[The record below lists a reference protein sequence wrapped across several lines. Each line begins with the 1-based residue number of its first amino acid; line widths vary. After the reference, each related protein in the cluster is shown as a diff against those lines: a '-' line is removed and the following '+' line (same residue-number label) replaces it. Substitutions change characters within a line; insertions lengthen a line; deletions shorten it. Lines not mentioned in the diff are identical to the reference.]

1 MGTNAQ
7 AMITAT
13 VIYPAAKGCFN
24 DGFQG
29 RIGMKRIL
37 LAIVFFMCCVLCLA
51 GPATQPVKPDYS
63 LGDVFEYD
71 GDLGGKLSIGMT
83 LRISDDAKTATGCY
97 FYYKYC
103 KDIRVDGTID
113 GRKIVMHEYDGNGH
127 ETGRFVGEFPAV
139 DPRHHFQTAND
150 LQTEVITG
158 YWSKPDGS
166 KSQPFY
172 LSQTFSGSWLPGSR
186 YVVAGFE
193 HEHDVDVAMARF
205 RQAVLDANADRV
217 AGMVQYPIA
226 VWIDSKRVTIND
238 AQDFRS
244 RYDKIFAPAFVERIR
259 QSPPFH
265 LFARD
270 QGVMLG
276 NGEIWMAPARR
287 DGKAIP
293 VVIAINNDIG
303 SRRR

>member
-1 MGTNAQ
+1 MSAAIRSTEGPKASFRKAAPWQVYRHGCGFSFHIQDAVRTLKKGTTNTAMGTNAQ

-139 DPRHHFQTAND
+139 DPP
-150 LQTEVITG
+150 
-158 YWSKPDGS
+158 S
-166 KSQPFY
+166 
-172 LSQTFSGSWLPGSR
+172 FS
-186 YVVAGFE
+186 
-193 HEHDVDVAMARF
+193 
-205 RQAVLDANADRV
+205 
-217 AGMVQYPIA
+217 
-226 VWIDSKRVTIND
+226 
-238 AQDFRS
+238 
-244 RYDKIFAPAFVERIR
+244 
-259 QSPPFH
+259 
-265 LFARD
+265 
-270 QGVMLG
+270 
-276 NGEIWMAPARR
+276 NGQ
-287 DGKAIP
+287 
-293 VVIAINNDIG
+293 
-303 SRRR
+303 